1 MIRRP
6 PGSTRTYTLF
16 PYTTLFRSRFRA
28 RSAPET
34 GRLPTPISG
43 GSEEMPASLVR
54 GPLELLGHAW
64 GLLAAAGPAM
74 DQHHHDQNG
83 QQDRRRAGRAK
94 AHDAV
99 VGTFGQKIADR
110 KSKRLNSSH

>member
-1 MIRRP
+1 
-6 PGSTRTYTLF
+6 
-16 PYTTLFRSRFRA
+16 
-28 RSAPET
+28 
-34 GRLPTPISG
+34 
-43 GSEEMPASLVR
+43 MPASLVR

-94 AHDAV
+94 AHAAV
-99 VGTFGQKIADR
+99 VGTFGQKIAHSGAEGTRQNESTPEETGPGKWRDEVSKQDQQHGTGEDR
-110 KSKRLNSSH
+110 KSDG